1 MRKELTPTFFTPL
14 WVALWSCWP
23 STSIFTY
30 YPPPPLGDAIP
41 RPKGDASICSLG
53 EHLVERKDSQV
64 EGGGAEQEQQSQQAQ
79 QASTE
84 EDPTQQQ
91 GQEKEDHDDDAG
103 VSFNVGAATSEIGQE
118 VKEDAEG
125 IYFLTTPLS
134 IFVLTCTC
142 GGIYPWRVE
151 PA

>member
-1 MRKELTPTFFTPL
+1 MDFLTSL
-14 WVALWSCWP
+14 HA
-23 STSIFTY
+23 Y

-53 EHLVERKDSQV
+53 EHLVERKDSQA
-64 EGGGAEQEQQSQQAQ
+64 EGGSAEQEQSQQAQ

-84 EDPTQQQ
+84 EDPTQQPQQQQ

-103 VSFNVGAATSEIGQE
+103 VSFNVGAVTSEIGQE

-125 IYFLTTPLS
+125 RTCPFLSLINCLTTPVSL
-134 IFVLTCTC
+134 FVLTCTC